1 MIKSRHTFLKLC
13 AVRFMRKIINL
24 KDEFYNR
31 YIIKVQT
38 ASLLLINLNCKLTI
52 FFQGNLFVPAV
63 DALVSNYDR
72 YNLLNSAILEMF
84 EFIRVEDIKSLCSH
98 VVESFSPTLD
108 KITYVQTFQALKVR
122 YVGAGSVGRWPVLMF
137 VCLLDTTS
145 TKTDRGTGAVWRAT
159 GCLP

>member
-1 MIKSRHTFLKLC
+1 MITVIL
-13 AVRFMRKIINL
+13 
-24 KDEFYNR
+24 
-31 YIIKVQT
+31 
-38 ASLLLINLNCKLTI
+38 
-52 FFQGNLFVPAV
+52 QGNLFVPAV

-122 YVGAGSVGRWPVLMF
+122 YVEAVSLERSDGALMF
-137 VCLLDTTS
+137 VCVPGTTS
-145 TKTDRGTGAVWRAT
+145 NKTGRGTGTVWRAME
-159 GCLP
+159 CLP